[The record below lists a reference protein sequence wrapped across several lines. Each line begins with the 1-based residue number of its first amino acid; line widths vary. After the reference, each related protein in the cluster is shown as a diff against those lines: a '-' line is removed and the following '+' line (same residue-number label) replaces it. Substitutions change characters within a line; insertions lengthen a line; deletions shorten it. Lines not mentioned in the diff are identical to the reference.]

1 MSSLLPHWCS
11 RLLSRL
17 LSMGC
22 VLLRPALTV
31 EGVRYRPLRQL
42 AEGGFSTIHLARDTH
57 SGRKVR
63 VMISVAKPYLVHF
76 GSDSG
81 SGSSLDEKEN
91 ILNAILFLCSNIPN

>member
-1 MSSLLPHWCS
+1 
-11 RLLSRL
+11 
-17 LSMGC
+17 MGC

-63 VMISVAKPYLVHF
+63 VMISVAEPYLVHF
-76 GSDSG
+76 GSD

-91 ILNAILFLCSNIPN
+91 ILNAILFLCTNIH